1 MVAECGSWEIQTR
14 LLAAPKNATY
24 LLPQYISNMIQVMAD
39 YVKQPSHNILKTS
52 YFLFYIDETTEITST
67 EQFEVYAVFCFNNV
81 VSERFIGLT
90 PKSKVV

>member
-1 MVAECGSWEIQTR
+1 M
-14 LLAAPKNATY
+14 
-24 LLPQYISNMIQVMAD
+24 PQYISNMIQVMAD

-81 VSERFIGLT
+81 VSLDWIDWIGFIGLT